1 MRFNVRDTKKI
12 LADFEKCYVGI
23 NATLYALYL
32 FSQDGQDKELTE
44 AEFKKI
50 AEQIRY
56 YANKDS
62 VSWLCVFST
71 TDSKTAKVQYERTG
85 KRGRPKKV
93 IVGDDVAGHT
103 HICLVGNETQSAY
116 STATR
121 IKKAVDKKYKKPICR
136 VVSKGQELHASNYI
150 AYCYRQADIV
160 RTGGNFDFGVYVK
173 KE

>member
-1 MRFNVRDTKKI
+1 VKFNIKDIDKI
-12 LADFEKCYVGI
+12 LANRDRHITGI

-44 AEFKKI
+44 AEFKRLV
-50 AEQIRY
+50 EQIRY
-56 YANKDS
+56 YCRNDNI
-62 VSWLCVFST
+62 SWLCVYST
-71 TDSKTAKVQYERTG
+71 TSSKTAKAQYKRTG
-85 KRGRPKKV
+85 KKGRPKKV

-136 VVSKGQELHASNYI
+136 VVSKGQGFNASNFI
-150 AYCYRQADIV
+150 NYCYKQADIV
-160 RTGGNFDFGVYVK
+160 RNGGNFDFDVYVK